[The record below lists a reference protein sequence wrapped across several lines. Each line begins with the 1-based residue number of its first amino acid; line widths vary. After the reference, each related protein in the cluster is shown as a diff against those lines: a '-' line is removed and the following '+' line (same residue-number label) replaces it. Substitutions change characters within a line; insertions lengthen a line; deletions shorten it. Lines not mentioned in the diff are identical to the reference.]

1 MSRIFA
7 TLDQFVPRAVLR
19 TVTTVDAVAVS
30 LGRHTR
36 RLRDPSEPLRP
47 GANKNPAGIRGE
59 VATAKLL
66 TIEGKPYISLL
77 YITDN

>member
-1 MSRIFA
+1 VA
-7 TLDQFVPRAVLR
+7 TVL
-19 TVTTVDAVAVS
+19 VDSAYLMGLVS
-30 LGRHTR
+30 FGV
-36 RLRDPSEPLRP
+36 